1 LSEIWR
7 QPDYGIWEVRG
18 PPRHFTHSK
27 IMCWVAFDRAIK
39 DAERYSLPG
48 PIEEWRALREQ
59 IHSEVCERGFD
70 RTRNTFVQ
78 SYGSD
83 QLDASL
89 LLIPELGFLP
99 PHDPR
104 VLGTIAAVES
114 TLVRDGLVARY
125 DTGAAH
131 DGLPPGEGTFIACS
145 FWLADAYAMTGRIA
159 EAHALF
165 ERLVSLCN
173 DVGLLAEEY
182 DAVARRMLGNFP
194 QAFSH
199 LSLIGTA
206 FNLAHAS
213 KPAEQRS
220 ETTVRDA

>member
-1 LSEIWR
+1 
-7 QPDYGIWEVRG
+7 
-18 PPRHFTHSK
+18 
-27 IMCWVAFDRAIK
+27 
-39 DAERYSLPG
+39 
-48 PIEEWRALREQ
+48 
-59 IHSEVCERGFD
+59 VCERGFD
-70 RTRNTFVQ
+70 RSRNTFVQ
-78 SYGSD
+78 SYGSSH
-83 QLDASL
+83 LDASL

-104 VLGTIAAVES
+104 VLGTIAAVEAS
-114 TLVRDGLVARY
+114 LMHDGFVYRY
-125 DTGAAH
+125 DTDTSD

-145 FWLADAYAMTGRIA
+145 FWLADAYAMTGRVA

-165 ERLVSLCN
+165 ERLLALSN

-182 DAVARRMLGNFP
+182 DPVARRMVGNFP

-206 FNLAHAS
+206 FNLAHGS

-220 ETTVRDA
+220 ERPVRNAGISDDEPTTNG